1 MSRLPAS
8 GRRASRPRRLLAA
21 ALLLSTAA
29 AVAAAPQGQIPL
41 QARTVERIADL
52 DEAVAR
58 AQALAARH
66 DAGRVLVVYDIDSTL
81 LRATRRWPDLDPL
94 EARSRDGYRQVER
107 TLMYLT
113 AQAPTEAD
121 TAAGVAALQDA
132 GIDVYALTARGTD
145 MRDMTERELRAN
157 GIAFPRAPECGLPL
171 CVRRGVLPA
180 ATVMAAARQVLG
192 EAELARLGFERGRD
206 VSVSD
211 GVVMASGLHK
221 GVLLRLLLASLG
233 RDYAAVVMVD
243 DLARNAEDVRA
254 AAERMPQEVAVL
266 HYRPPSPPALPG
278 SDAEAEREWQAMREA
293 ICDGLAPRWCA
304 DAAAADEAKPAPR

>member
-1 MSRLPAS
+1 MPRFHAAGRLAS
-8 GRRASRPRRLLAA
+8 LAA
-21 ALLLSTAA
+21 PLVLAA
-29 AVAAAPQGQIPL
+29 GLATAAAPQPAPL
-41 QARTVERIADL
+41 QPRQVERIANL
-52 DEAVAR
+52 DEATAR

-66 DAGRVLVVYDIDSTL
+66 GAGRVLVVYDIDSTL

-121 TAAGVAALQDA
+121 AAAEVAALQAA
-132 GIDVYALTARGTD
+132 GIAVYALTARGTD

-157 GIAFPRAPECGLPL
+157 GIAFPDAPECGPPL

-180 ATVMAAARQVLG
+180 QAVMAAARQVLG
-192 EAELARLGFERGRD
+192 EAELDRLGFGRGRD

-221 GVLLRLLLASLG
+221 GVVLRLLLASLG
-233 RDYAAVVMVD
+233 RDYDAVVMVD
-243 DLARNAEDVRA
+243 DLARNADDVRA

-266 HYRPPSPPALPG
+266 HYRPPSPPVLPG
-278 SDAEAEREWQAMREA
+278 DDAEAERQWRAMRDA
-293 ICDGLAPRWCA
+293 ICGGLAPRWCA
-304 DAAAADEAKPAPR
+304 EAAEADEAPVPAPR